1 MYDKSIIFSGKGLWT
16 NGRSDISEWN
26 DPGGTDKNGMAVA
39 SLVLGIIAVCCCCVS
54 GLSLVLGILAIVF
67 SVLSR
72 KNPAK
77 SGLGTAGLVLGIIA
91 SVLAIVSI
99 IVAQTDWY
107 QTTVTQQLIDT
118 FGDQYADMLN

>member
-1 MYDKSIIFSGKGLWT
+1 MADPTLQ
-16 NGRSDISEWN
+16 NGMT
-26 DPGGTDKNGMAVA
+26 PGGTDKNGMAVA

-54 GLSLVLGILAIVF
+54 GLSLVLGILAI
-67 SVLSR
+67 
-72 KNPAK
+72 
-77 SGLGTAGLVLGIIA
+77 I
-91 SVLAIVSI
+91 SI

>member
-1 MYDKSIIFSGKGLWT
+1 MADSTLQ
-16 NGRSDISEWN
+16 NGMT
-26 DPGGTDKNGMAVA
+26 PGGADKNGMAVA

-54 GLSLVLGILAIVF
+54 GLSLVLGILAI
-67 SVLSR
+67 
-72 KNPAK
+72 
-77 SGLGTAGLVLGIIA
+77 I
-91 SVLAIVSI
+91 SI

>member
-1 MYDKSIIFSGKGLWT
+1 MADPTLQ
-16 NGRSDISEWN
+16 NGMT
-26 DPGGTDKNGMAVA
+26 PGGTDKNGMAVA

-54 GLSLVLGILAIVF
+54 GLSLVLGI
-67 SVLSR
+67 
-72 KNPAK
+72 
-77 SGLGTAGLVLGIIA
+77 IA
-91 SVLAIVSI
+91 SVLAIISI

>member
-1 MYDKSIIFSGKGLWT
+1 MADPTFQ
-16 NGRSDISEWN
+16 NGMT
-26 DPGGTDKNGMAVA
+26 PGGTDKNGMAVA

-107 QTTVTQQLIDT
+107 QTMVTQQLIDT

>member
-1 MYDKSIIFSGKGLWT
+1 MADPTFQ
-16 NGRSDISEWN
+16 NGMT
-26 DPGGTDKNGMAVA
+26 PGGTDKNGMAVA

-54 GLSLVLGILAIVF
+54 GLS
-67 SVLSR
+67 
-72 KNPAK
+72 
-77 SGLGTAGLVLGIIA
+77 LVLGIIA

>member
-1 MYDKSIIFSGKGLWT
+1 MADSTFQ
-16 NGRSDISEWN
+16 NGMT
-26 DPGGTDKNGMAVA
+26 PGGTDKNGMAVA

-54 GLSLVLGILAIVF
+54 GLSLVLGI
-67 SVLSR
+67 
-72 KNPAK
+72 
-77 SGLGTAGLVLGIIA
+77 IA
-91 SVLAIVSI
+91 SVLAIISI

>member
-1 MYDKSIIFSGKGLWT
+1 MADSTLQ
-16 NGRSDISEWN
+16 NGMT
-26 DPGGTDKNGMAVA
+26 PGGADKNGMAVA

-54 GLSLVLGILAIVF
+54 GLSLVLAIVF
-67 SVLSR
+67 SILSR

-91 SVLAIVSI
+91 SVLAIISI

>member
-1 MYDKSIIFSGKGLWT
+1 MADPTLQ
-16 NGRSDISEWN
+16 NGMT
-26 DPGGTDKNGMAVA
+26 PGGTDKNGMAVA

-67 SVLSR
+67 SILSR

-77 SGLGTAGLVLGIIA
+77 SGLGTII
-91 SVLAIVSI
+91 SI

>member
-1 MYDKSIIFSGKGLWT
+1 MADPTFQ
-16 NGRSDISEWN
+16 NGMT
-26 DPGGTDKNGMAVA
+26 PGGTDKNGMAVA

-91 SVLAIVSI
+91 AVLAIVSI

-107 QTTVTQQLIDT
+107 QTTVTQQLIDL

>member
-1 MYDKSIIFSGKGLWT
+1 MADPTFQ
-16 NGRSDISEWN
+16 NGMT
-26 DPGGTDKNGMAVA
+26 PGGTDKNGMAVA

-54 GLSLVLGILAIVF
+54 GLSLVLGILAI
-67 SVLSR
+67 
-72 KNPAK
+72 
-77 SGLGTAGLVLGIIA
+77 I
-91 SVLAIVSI
+91 SI

>member
-1 MYDKSIIFSGKGLWT
+1 MADSTFQ
-16 NGRSDISEWN
+16 NGMT
-26 DPGGTDKNGMAVA
+26 PGGTDKNGMAVA

-54 GLSLVLGILAIVF
+54 GLSL
-67 SVLSR
+67 
-72 KNPAK
+72 
-77 SGLGTAGLVLGIIA
+77 GIIA
-91 SVLAIVSI
+91 SVLAIISI

>member
-1 MYDKSIIFSGKGLWT
+1 METPKAYIETTANTALQFFAYVSIG
-16 NGRSDISEWN
+16 
-26 DPGGTDKNGMAVA
+26 A
-39 SLVLGIIAVCCCCVS
+39 
-54 GLSLVLGILAIVF
+54 LVLGILAIVF
-67 SVLSR
+67 SILSR

-91 SVLAIVSI
+91 SVLAIISI

>member
-1 MYDKSIIFSGKGLWT
+1 MADPTLQ
-16 NGRSDISEWN
+16 NGMT
-26 DPGGTDKNGMAVA
+26 PGGTDKNGMAVA

-67 SVLSR
+67 SILSR

-77 SGLGTAGLVLGIIA
+77 SGLGTAGLVLGII
-91 SVLAIVSI
+91 SI

>member
-1 MYDKSIIFSGKGLWT
+1 MADPTLQ
-16 NGRSDISEWN
+16 NGMT
-26 DPGGTDKNGMAVA
+26 PGGTDKNGMAVA
-39 SLVLGIIAVCCCCVS
+39 S
-54 GLSLVLGILAIVF
+54 
-67 SVLSR
+67 
-72 KNPAK
+72 
-77 SGLGTAGLVLGIIA
+77 LVLGIIA

>member
-1 MYDKSIIFSGKGLWT
+1 M
-16 NGRSDISEWN
+16 
-26 DPGGTDKNGMAVA
+26 
-39 SLVLGIIAVCCCCVS
+39 
-54 GLSLVLGILAIVF
+54 
-67 SVLSR
+67 LSR

-107 QTTVTQQLIDT
+107 QTTVTQQLIDM

>member
-1 MYDKSIIFSGKGLWT
+1 MADSTLQ
-16 NGRSDISEWN
+16 NGMT
-26 DPGGTDKNGMAVA
+26 PGGADKNGMAVA

-54 GLSLVLGILAIVF
+54 GLSLVLGI
-67 SVLSR
+67 
-72 KNPAK
+72 
-77 SGLGTAGLVLGIIA
+77 IA
-91 SVLAIVSI
+91 SVLAIISI

>member
-1 MYDKSIIFSGKGLWT
+1 MADPTLQ
-16 NGRSDISEWN
+16 NGMT
-26 DPGGTDKNGMAVA
+26 PGGTDKNGMAVA

-54 GLSLVLGILAIVF
+54 GLSLVLGILAIV
-67 SVLSR
+67 
-72 KNPAK
+72 
-77 SGLGTAGLVLGIIA
+77 
-91 SVLAIVSI
+91 SI

>member
-1 MYDKSIIFSGKGLWT
+1 MVWQLPPWCWVSLQF
-16 NGRSDISEWN
+16 
-26 DPGGTDKNGMAVA
+26 AVA
-39 SLVLGIIAVCCCCVS
+39 
-54 GLSLVLGILAIVF
+54 VF
-67 SVLSR
+67 SILIR

-91 SVLAIVSI
+91 SVLAIISI

>member
-1 MYDKSIIFSGKGLWT
+1 MIKLSFFQERGYGQMTDPTFQ
-16 NGRSDISEWN
+16 NGMNNNS
-26 DPGGTDKNGMAVA
+26 NGMAVA
-39 SLVLGIIAVCCCCVS
+39 SLVLGIIAVCCCCVPA
-54 GLSLVLGILAIVF
+54 LSLVLGILAIVF